1 MARKKIIAK
10 IANKELVEAKHKQII
25 EAASELFLK
34 KGFHKASMR
43 DIARESNIDLSYL
56 YQYITTKDDILYLFY
71 EYVSSKY
78 EHIYEMIQSS
88 EDEDALVVM
97 QKAVFTIVE
106 AIHELQREVKTMYT
120 ESRHLAKDSL
130 QSVLERE
137 SEFVKIFETLIR
149 RGIQSGSFR
158 VEDPVMAANIVQFLL
173 VIEGLRGWNFRD
185 RYCFEDFAQTLIEFI
200 MHGLRVDEEKWRK
213 LKSEARSLRKKNTS
227 VTG

>member
-25 EAASELFLK
+25 EAASKLFLE

-43 DIARESNIDLSYL
+43 DIARESNIELSYL
-56 YQYITTKDDILYLFY
+56 YQYISTKDDILYLFY

-78 EHIYEMIQSS
+78 EYIYEMIRSS

-97 QKAVFTIVE
+97 QSAVFMIVE

-120 ESRHLAKDSL
+120 ESRHMAKDSL
-130 QSVLERE
+130 SSVLERE
-137 SEFVKIFETLIR
+137 SEFVKIFEALIR
-149 RGIQSGSFR
+149 RGIQSGSFK
-158 VEDPVMAANIVQFLL
+158 VKDPFMAANIIQFLL

-185 RYCFEDFAQTLIEFI
+185 CYCFEDFARSLIEFI
-200 MHGLRVDEEKWRK
+200 MNGLKVDEEKWKK
-213 LKSEARSLRKKNTS
+213 LRAEKQSLRK
-227 VTG
+227 